1 MAVFSIVVYTII
13 MTELEKD
20 TFITGIIWCAIGVIV
35 FLFFSNKNKDIET
48 NEDPI
53 PIPSEN
59 EIVELNNEY
68 KVWKNIV
75 SILFVSILLLY
86 VIMYFIA

>member
-1 MAVFSIVVYTII
+1 

-20 TFITGIIWCAIGVIV
+20 TFITSIIWCAIGVIV

-48 NEDPI
+48 NEDPV

>member
-1 MAVFSIVVYTII
+1 MAVFSIVVYAII
-13 MTELEKD
+13 MTEFEKD

-48 NEDPI
+48 NED

>member
-1 MAVFSIVVYTII
+1 

-53 PIPSEN
+53 PSEN

>member
-1 MAVFSIVVYTII
+1 MAVFSIVVYAII

-53 PIPSEN
+53 PSEN

>member
-1 MAVFSIVVYTII
+1 

-48 NEDPI
+48 NENPV

-59 EIVELNNEY
+59 EIVELNNKY